1 MTEVF
6 TENGEVVCVG
16 SSFGVEPR
24 RAVVRVHRK
33 DADGVVVMPCRVS
46 YRPQVAPIGRCSE
59 GEFARAASLSYR
71 VLKPGRMMNKTSGD
85 TDDVNIDFGLE

>member
-59 GEFARAASLSYR
+59 DEFARAASLSYR
-71 VLKPGRMMNKTSGD
+71 VLKPGRMMNKTSRD